1 MEWATI
7 PSTNELWIMY
17 FKNHELT
24 NAIKYLHIPS
34 KAPFLRPHASIYI
47 LASRIK
53 VHPHRKYIN
62 YPNPHDATPA
72 TFQKLPNL
80 TLCPFFR
87 TALQE
92 QENPMKGTAF
102 MA

>member
-1 MEWATI
+1 MQSNIYTSH
-7 PSTNELWIMY
+7 P
-17 FKNHELT
+17 K
-24 NAIKYLHIPS
+24 P
-34 KAPFLRPHASIYI
+34 PFLQPHASIYL

-72 TFQKLPNL
+72 TFQKPPNL

-92 QENPMKGTAF
+92 QENP
-102 MA
+102 